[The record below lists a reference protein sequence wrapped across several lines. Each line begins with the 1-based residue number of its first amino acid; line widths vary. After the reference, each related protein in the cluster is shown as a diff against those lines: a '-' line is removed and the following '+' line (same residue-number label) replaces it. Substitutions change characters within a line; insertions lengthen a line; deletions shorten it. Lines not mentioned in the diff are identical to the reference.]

1 MIKRRRRPM
10 LGWILLLL
18 LLIIMVAA
26 IFGLEYLGSERP
38 QQTVEQPV
46 IMPGNGEKAG

>member
-1 MIKRRRRPM
+1 MRKRRRRPI

-18 LLIIMVAA
+18 LLIIVVVA
-26 IFGLEYLGSERP
+26 IFGLEYLGGERP

-46 IMPGNGEKAG
+46 NMPGSGEKAG